1 MAHDDSA
8 PNQKKKPGERPEG
21 TFHFN
26 PGNMAGKT
34 IGAENDEANE
44 QVNSDAKQDSQE
56 RQKHPGEHRSP
67 K

>member
-8 PNQKKKPGERPEG
+8 PNLKKKPGERPEG

-26 PGNMAGKT
+26 PGNMAGKM

-44 QVNSDAKQDSQE
+44 QVNSDAKQDGQE
-56 RQKHPGEHRSP
+56 RQKHSGEHRSP

>member
-1 MAHDDSA
+1 MADDDSA

-26 PGNMAGKT
+26 PGNMAGKP
-34 IGAENDEANE
+34 IGAGNDEANE
-44 QVNSDAKQDSQE
+44 QVNSDAKKDSQE
-56 RQKHPGEHRSP
+56 RQKRPGEHHSP

>member
-8 PNQKKKPGERPEG
+8 PNEKKKPGERPEG
-21 TFHFN
+21 TLHFN

-34 IGAENDEANE
+34 IGNEANE
-44 QVNSDAKQDSQE
+44 QVNSDAKQDSQ
-56 RQKHPGEHRSP
+56 RQKRPGARHPP

>member
-44 QVNSDAKQDSQE
+44 QVNSDAKQDGQE
-56 RQKHPGEHRSP
+56 RQKHSGEHRSP

>member
-21 TFHFN
+21 TFHYN

-34 IGAENDEANE
+34 IGDEANE

-56 RQKHPGEHRSP
+56 RQKRRGEHHSP